1 MIVAH
6 LFFLAGAFF
15 PSSIGSMS
23 YDSTAIDTDQKYE
36 IMRITHTSR
45 TRVKRPVYK
54 PTRVHRTGTRVTR
67 PKPKYCSFIDVREL
81 PRECPNT
88 DDPTT
93 PRRNNRDV
101 IQTQVQTA
109 VRTLKVPALTAVT
122 QPGDQ
127 ALINI
132 PTILYTTPVP
142 FTRDVTLLG
151 QTIRIQA
158 DPAAYRWHHGD
169 NTSQTTRTPGAPY
182 PRKDVTHTY
191 TKPQA
196 NTRVR
201 VDTIYR
207 IRYRLPDGTWQTVPD
222 TLTITGPTT
231 TLTIHE
237 ARPYLTNR

>member
-1 MIVAH
+1 MIQL
-6 LFFLAGAFF
+6 LFALFALTIPNPAY
-15 PSSIGSMS
+15 SS
-23 YDSTAIDTDQKYE
+23 DSTTIKTNDQFGDFEVKRHKTE
-36 IMRITHTSR
+36 SWRKRNNSPTHTR
-45 TRVKRPVYK
+45 RV
-54 PTRVHRTGTRVTR
+54 GTWVTR

-88 DDPTT
+88 DEPTT
-93 PRRNNRDV
+93 PRRDNTRDA

-231 TLTIHE
+231 TITIHE

>member
-1 MIVAH
+1 MIS
-6 LFFLAGAFF
+6 LATVLCSIVLVSGL
-15 PSSIGSMS
+15 PSS
-23 YDSTAIDTDQKYE
+23 DSTRVTTNDLLDRVEVEGHKFE
-36 IMRITHTSR
+36 K
-45 TRVKRPVYK
+45 VKRNPHR
-54 PTRVHRTGTRVTR
+54 PGTTRRVGTRVTR

-231 TLTIHE
+231 TITIHE